1 MTQPYSWFVLTHTHN
16 YNMTNHITKSH
27 EERNLE
33 VVPDVKYDCEVFPSL
48 RRWEHC
54 WSIEVPFWSFS
65 TRHLC
70 CSFVLENAILAFGNG
85 SDVKTGA
92 SQPGVSSPA
101 MDNQNPHLATT
112 TPGILMET
120 EQNTLRAQ
128 IPAQVRWDGWTIQ
141 TEIGRAAM
149 KRQLCLELSRF
160 TCRWVGLFVFL
171 SREQQTGGIYIIC
184 IIQKA

>member
-1 MTQPYSWFVLTHTHN
+1 MW
-16 YNMTNHITKSH
+16 NMI
-27 EERNLE
+27 
-33 VVPDVKYDCEVFPSL
+33 VKFFHVSL
-48 RRWEHC
+48 RWWEQC

-65 TRHLC
+65 TQHPC
-70 CSFVLENAILAFGNG
+70 CSCVLENAILAFGNG

-92 SQPGVSSPA
+92 SQPGMPSPA
-101 MDNQNPHLATT
+101 MDNQSPHLATT

-141 TEIGRAAM
+141 TEIERAAM
-149 KRQLCLELSRF
+149 KRELCLELSRF

-171 SREQQTGGIYIIC
+171 SRQQQTGGIYIIC